1 MWHNLFQC
9 LCCICASAPNLFC
22 YRQFLAYLR
31 EAGGVGMW
39 LGIGMQALNVALDFI
54 LIAVLGQGV

>member
-1 MWHNLFQC
+1 MLHLR
-9 LCCICASAPNLFC
+9 LCS
-22 YRQFLAYLR
+22 QFILLPTISCVPAESR
-31 EAGGVGMW
+31 GVGMW